1 MKWRTDLC
9 AVIAGKTVHT
19 KHVLPGNIPTT
30 HPLTGNVVGVVWTH
44 HLLMG
49 AQG

>member
-9 AVIAGKTVHT
+9 AVIAGKTVQI

-30 HPLTGNVVGVVWTH
+30 NPSTENVVEVV
-44 HLLMG
+44 
-49 AQG
+49 